1 MTDITDLVL
10 AAINIF
16 QDHPSIQNI
25 NKVEIKKIMKGMNLH
40 KTCQLKD
47 IPTKII
53 KMNADIF
60 ANFICLHF
68 SYCIDIGEFPHVF
81 KDADIITVSKKK
93 EKSNKTN

>member
-25 NKVEIKKIMKGMNLH
+25 RANDFKVFSFIYTNKVEIKKIMKGMSLH

-53 KMNADIF
+53 KMNADILYF
-60 ANFICLHF
+60 VYTLTI
-68 SYCIDIGEFPHVF
+68 V
-81 KDADIITVSKKK
+81 
-93 EKSNKTN
+93 